1 MNVMAPEWV
10 LLLFMKQYG
19 LPREEAIERIKVQR
33 DIETYNQTLV
43 MEWDWK
49 SIGANQAFLSN
60 EKVL

>member
-43 MEWDWK
+43 ME
-49 SIGANQAFLSN
+49 
-60 EKVL
+60 